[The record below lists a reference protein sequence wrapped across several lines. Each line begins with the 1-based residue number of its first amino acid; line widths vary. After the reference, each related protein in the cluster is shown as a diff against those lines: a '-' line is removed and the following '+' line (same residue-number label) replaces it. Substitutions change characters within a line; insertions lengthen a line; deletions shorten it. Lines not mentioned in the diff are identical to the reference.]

1 MGSLIVDNCHFSIQG
16 KVETKSCRSKGK
28 DRGGITV
35 VPLEGNRMQMRSSKS
50 KLNNPGKEGGIPIRW
65 KRERKVKD

>member
-1 MGSLIVDNCHFSIQG
+1 MESLIADNCNFSMQG

-28 DRGGITV
+28 GRGGITV
-35 VPLEGNRMQMRSSKS
+35 VPLEGNRMQTRSSRS
-50 KLNNPGKEGGIPIRW
+50 KQNNPGKEEGIPIWR